1 MSLQPGHTLTH
12 YEILEPIG
20 KGGMDS
26 PRLCQEESSCFLV
39 DRRAES

>member
-1 MSLQPGHTLTH
+1 MPERTLSH
-12 YEILEPIG
+12 YKMIRKIG
-20 KGGMDS
+20 QGGMDS

>member
-1 MSLQPGHTLTH
+1 MTLDAGTKLGH
-12 YEILEPIG
+12 YEITEPIG